1 MTRTC
6 VFGIYDSHTFGALE
20 RVADH
25 LPMPPPHEPR
35 QRFWRIVA
43 KRAILAGGAIERPLV
58 FPGNDRPG
66 VMMASAVRS
75 YLNRYAVRP
84 GERLALFT
92 NNDDGWRTATA
103 LIKHG
108 IEIAAVIDGRPE
120 VARAS
125 EIALSRRARHH

>member
-1 MTRTC
+1 MLRTC
-6 VFGIYDSHTFGALE
+6 VFGIYDGHTFGALE

-84 GERLALFT
+84 GERVALFT

-103 LIKHG
+103 FSKRG
-108 IEIAAVIDGRPE
+108 IEIAAVIDSRPE
-120 VARAS
+120 VAQQS
-125 EIALSRRARHH
+125 EIALSGRPRHH